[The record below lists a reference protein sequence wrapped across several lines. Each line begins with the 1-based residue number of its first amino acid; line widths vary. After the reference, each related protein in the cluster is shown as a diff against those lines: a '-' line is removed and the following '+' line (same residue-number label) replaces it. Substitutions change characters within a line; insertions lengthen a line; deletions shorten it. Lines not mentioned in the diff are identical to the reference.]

1 MGRGMG
7 MIGYRKKGAAVALV
21 LLVFLLGGCG
31 KNENTSVAEGMAA
44 VEALDYQMALQCFE
58 KAMVDGED
66 LRSLYRGQ
74 GLAYMG
80 LTQYEEA
87 AVAFE
92 KALTSGNGQIDAM
105 DYDIN
110 YYLAVAYYKLGRV
123 EDAIKVYDSIIA
135 LHPKEKQAYYLRGS
149 LHIENDFERAR
160 ADFDKAIA
168 LAPEDYDQLTDIY
181 LVLEKHGYKE
191 AGQEYLQ
198 TALGSENSSMTDYQ
212 KGRIYYY
219 LGDLD
224 NAKNCLEKA
233 RKNEGVEAVLLLG
246 KTYEELGD
254 YNYAISVYGS
264 FIEGDQTEARV
275 YNRMGLCKMEL
286 KAYEEALTA
295 FQTGMNV
302 EDNDMLQTL
311 KFNEIVAYEKLGEYR
326 KAAVLMENYLSVYPD
341 DEKAQREYTF
351 LKTR

>member
-1 MGRGMG
+1 MRGYG
-7 MIGYRKKGAAVALV
+7 KKGAAAA
-21 LLVFLLGGCG
+21 LVFLALFLGGCG
-31 KNENTSVAEGMAA
+31 KSGNPSVEEGMTA
-44 VEALDYQMALQCFE
+44 VKALDYQTALQCFE
-58 KAMVDGED
+58 KAKADGED

-80 LTQYEEA
+80 LTLYEEA
-87 AVAFE
+87 AEAFE
-92 KALTSGNGQIDAM
+92 KALISGNGQIDDM

-123 EDAIKVYDSIIA
+123 EDSIKVYDSMIA
-135 LHPKEKQAYYLRGS
+135 LRPKEQQAYYLRGS
-149 LHIENDFERAR
+149 LRIGSDFEKAK

-181 LVLEKHGYKE
+181 LVLEKNGYKE

-198 TALGSENSSMTDYQ
+198 ASLAGENNSMTDYQ
-212 KGRIYYY
+212 RGRIYYY
-219 LGDLD
+219 MGDLD
-224 NAKNCLEKA
+224 NAKNSLEKA

-264 FIEGDQTEARV
+264 FIEDDQTEARV

-286 KAYEEALTA
+286 KAYDEALGA
-295 FQTGMNV
+295 FQAGMNV

-311 KFNEIVAYEKLGEYR
+311 KFNEIVTYERLGEYK

-341 DEKAQREYTF
+341 DEMAQREYIF